1 VLTRLPVE
9 TTRLVSLALALA
21 TTALGLASTSPAI
34 AQDGFDGEARYELD
48 ERSAWLEGCI
58 VGSCLCPIKLFE
70 ELSGSFRLVEL
81 PTLQP
86 GPWRL
91 FELSDLR
98 WQLRRGDELV
108 EIRGSGLYRTAAP
121 VLDEQR
127 LILELTLDGEPIEPL
142 DSGTVGG
149 GLAFPSIEIEALTA
163 GACYQEGTWLSANP
177 LEPTPDPAP
186 EPASSTLLVVGA
198 LFLALL
204 YGRRGRKWQRA

>member
-1 VLTRLPVE
+1 VE
-9 TTRLVSLALALA
+9 TARRIALTLALA
-21 TTALGLASTSPAI
+21 TTALGLAATFPAS
-34 AQDGFDGEARYELD
+34 AQDGFDVEARYELD
-48 ERSAWLEGCI
+48 ETSTWLEGCI
-58 VGSCLCPIKLFE
+58 VGTCLCPIALFE

-91 FELSDLR
+91 FELSDVR

-127 LILELTLDGEPIEPL
+127 LTLDLSFDGEPIEPL

-163 GACYQEGTWLSANP
+163 GRCYQEGIWLSADP
-177 LEPTPDPAP
+177 LQPTPDPAP
-186 EPASSTLLVVGA
+186 EPAGAPMLVAGA
-198 LFLALL
+198 VFLALL
-204 YGRRGRKWQRA
+204 SGRRAWKWQRG